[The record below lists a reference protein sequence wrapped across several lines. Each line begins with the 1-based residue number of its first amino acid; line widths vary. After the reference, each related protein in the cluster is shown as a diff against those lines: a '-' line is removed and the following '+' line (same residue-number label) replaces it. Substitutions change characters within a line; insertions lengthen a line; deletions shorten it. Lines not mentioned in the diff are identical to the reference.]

1 MNGRKE
7 RGIRRRYERIEGI
20 VTQIFSSTRKLVT
33 IYWELIRVRGGSYT
47 EYVTRESEAKEKLA
61 LSSNDVRRE
70 RYHHLLDLVVVVD
83 FSWCRKSRGRT
94 CFDIRLLID
103 PLSLF
108 FHFFPSSSLLVY
120 NSTKH
125 TFILLLFKCLTSFD
139 YLLHVHV
146 GKILREKYGEML
158 DSERKNRRKT
168 KNCLDDGW
176 VGFEPLII
184 LVEN

>member
-1 MNGRKE
+1 MVVTKE
-7 RGIRRRYERIEGI
+7 SRGHSNPDFFLHEKTGNNLLGINSSTWRIVYRIRDQRVRSEGKTSALVERRTEREISSSSGPRRRRRFQLMPEIE
-20 VTQIFSSTRKLVT
+20 
-33 IYWELIRVRGGSYT
+33 
-47 EYVTRESEAKEKLA
+47 
-61 LSSNDVRRE
+61 
-70 RYHHLLDLVVVVD
+70 
-83 FSWCRKSRGRT
+83 RT

-168 KNCLDDGW
+168 KNCLDDG
-176 VGFEPLII
+176 
-184 LVEN
+184 

>member
-1 MNGRKE
+1 MVVKKE
-7 RGIRRRYERIEGI
+7 GFDDVTKESRGHSNPDFFLHEKTGNNLLGINSSTWRIVYRIRDQRVRSEGKTSALVERRTEREISSSSGPRRRRRFQLMPEIE
-20 VTQIFSSTRKLVT
+20 
-33 IYWELIRVRGGSYT
+33 
-47 EYVTRESEAKEKLA
+47 
-61 LSSNDVRRE
+61 
-70 RYHHLLDLVVVVD
+70 
-83 FSWCRKSRGRT
+83 RT

-103 PLSLF
+103 PSLSFFPLLSLF
-108 FHFFPSSSLLVY
+108 FFTRLY

-168 KNCLDDGW
+168 KNCLDG
-176 VGFEPLII
+176 G
-184 LVEN
+184 